1 MSYDSLRPYLEVL
14 EKKGLFRW
22 ITAEVDKDW
31 EISSIARMIFRGL
44 PEERRFGIGFSN
56 VRGFPGSRV
65 VCGAIAASTEMVAT
79 GLECAPTLPAIHERM
94 MSGISSPIEAVIV
107 RTGPCKEVILGPD
120 ELDLLSLPVPIWT
133 PSRDAGPYMTPLW
146 ITKDPDTGMRD
157 IGIRRCQIKGRNTT
171 GILFGAPDRGG
182 AIHHAKWRARGKPM
196 PAAIYIG
203 ADPVQYLVAPSR
215 YGQDELAVAGGIRG
229 RAVELV
235 KCETVDIEVPATA
248 EFVIEGEVTTD
259 YVEPEGP
266 FGEFTGFM
274 AGGREA
280 PVFKVK
286 CITHRKNPILLG
298 VLSQFPP
305 SESSIIKRALLEASL
320 LNHLREKLKIPGIAD
335 VHALESG
342 GCTATLWVSIKKLYT
357 GHVDQI
363 AFAIWGYFGTSYYKW
378 IIVTDDDVDIRDPF
392 MRDWAFSWIVR
403 PDQDVRII
411 PHSGAVEL
419 DPSTD
424 PPDAMPTEKFGA
436 KAIIDATRKWK
447 YPAISLPPQK
457 CIDQVL
463 SRWGDYGLPPLDQ
476 VRLPKGI

>member
-1 MSYDSLRPYLEVL
+1 
-14 EKKGLFRW
+14 
-22 ITAEVDKDW
+22 
-31 EISSIARMIFRGL
+31 
-44 PEERRFGIGFSN
+44 
-56 VRGFPGSRV
+56 
-65 VCGAIAASTEMVAT
+65 
-79 GLECAPTLPAIHERM
+79 
-94 MSGISSPIEAVIV
+94 
-107 RTGPCKEVILGPD
+107 
-120 ELDLLSLPVPIWT
+120 
-133 PSRDAGPYMTPLW
+133 
-146 ITKDPDTGMRD
+146 
-157 IGIRRCQIKGRNTT
+157 
-171 GILFGAPDRGG
+171 
-182 AIHHAKWRARGKPM
+182 
-196 PAAIYIG
+196 
-203 ADPVQYLVAPSR
+203 SR
-215 YGQDELAVAGGIRG
+215 YGKDELAVAGGIRG

-248 EFVIEGEVTTD
+248 EYVIEGDVTTD
-259 YVEPEGP
+259 YVEAEGP

-280 PVFKVK
+280 PVFKIK
-286 CITHRKNPILLG
+286 CITHRKDPILLG

-320 LNHLREKLKIPGIAD
+320 LKHLRENLKIPGIAD
-335 VHALESG
+335 IHALEAG

-357 GHVDQI
+357 GQVDQI

-392 MRDWAFSWIVR
+392 MRDWVFSWIVR

-424 PPDAMPTEKFGA
+424 PPDSMPAEKFGA
-436 KAIIDATRKWK
+436 KAIIDATKKWK

>member
-1 MSYDSLRPYLEVL
+1 
-14 EKKGLFRW
+14 
-22 ITAEVDKDW
+22 
-31 EISSIARMIFRGL
+31 
-44 PEERRFGIGFSN
+44 
-56 VRGFPGSRV
+56 
-65 VCGAIAASTEMVAT
+65 
-79 GLECAPTLPAIHERM
+79 
-94 MSGISSPIEAVIV
+94 
-107 RTGPCKEVILGPD
+107 
-120 ELDLLSLPVPIWT
+120 
-133 PSRDAGPYMTPLW
+133 
-146 ITKDPDTGMRD
+146 
-157 IGIRRCQIKGRNTT
+157 
-171 GILFGAPDRGG
+171 
-182 AIHHAKWRARGKPM
+182 
-196 PAAIYIG
+196 
-203 ADPVQYLVAPSR
+203 
-215 YGQDELAVAGGIRG
+215 
-229 RAVELV
+229 
-235 KCETVDIEVPATA
+235 
-248 EFVIEGEVTTD
+248 VTTD

-286 CITHRKNPILLG
+286 CITHRKDPILLG

>member
-1 MSYDSLRPYLEVL
+1 MSYDSLRPYLEAL
-14 EKKGLFRW
+14 EQKGLFRW
-22 ITAEVDKDW
+22 ITTEVDKDW
-31 EISSIARMIFRGL
+31 EIASIGRMIFRGL
-44 PEERRFGIGFSN
+44 PEERRYGIGFN
-56 VRGFPGSRV
+56 NIRGFPGARV
-65 VCGAIAASTEMVAT
+65 VSGVIAASTEMVAT
-79 GLECAPTLPAIHERM
+79 GLECEPTLRAIHERM
-94 MSGISSPIEAVIV
+94 MYGISNPVEAVV
-107 RTGPCKEVILGPD
+107 VKTGPCKEVILGPG
-120 ELDLLSLPVPIWT
+120 ELDLLSLPVPVWT
-133 PSRDAGPYMTPLW
+133 PGKDAGPYLTPLW
-146 ITKDPDTGMRD
+146 VTKDPDTGVRD
-157 IGIRRCQIKGRNTT
+157 IGIRRCQIKGRNKT

-196 PAAIYIG
+196 PAALYIG

-215 YGQDELAVAGGIRG
+215 FGADELAIAGGIRG

-248 EFVIEGEVTTD
+248 EIVIEGEVTTD
-259 YVEPEGP
+259 YVEAEGP

-280 PVFKVK
+280 PVFNVK

-298 VLSQFPP
+298 VISQFPP

-320 LNHLREKLKIPGIAD
+320 LKHLRENLKIPGIAD
-335 VHALESG
+335 VHALEAG

-403 PDQDVRII
+403 PDQDVRVI

-436 KAIIDATRKWK
+436 KAIIDATRKWP

-457 CIDQVL
+457 HVDQVL
-463 SRWGDYGLPPLDQ
+463 SRWGDYGLPALDR
-476 VRLPKGI
+476 VRMPKGI